1 MNRYLS
7 KNIIMVLVLYLFSNM
22 LYADTNRLSGAWQ
35 CNDNYGNRS
44 SLKFLSKNLLEY
56 DNDQMN
62 YRTAKGVIKIQN
74 DYGIEEDYPYT
85 FKKKSLTIIFPDMTQ
100 IVCKKIVHSAKKGK
114 TSSHSGGSF
123 IIGPLCSWS
132 GSSSSYSGSSYSS
145 SKRIYFSQGNHFSLS
160 SESSFSSTAG
170 NYYNQGADPQS
181 SGTYTIEGNSVIFR
195 FYNGNST
202 RMSINIRQNSGEI
215 TELMFG
221 QKLFAKSLCN

>member
-1 MNRYLS
+1 MNRYLN
-7 KNIIMVLVLYLFSNM
+7 KNIIIVLALYLFSTL
-22 LYADTNRLSGAWQ
+22 LYADTNKLSGAWQ

-56 DNDQMN
+56 DREQMN
-62 YRTAKGVIKIQN
+62 YRTTKGIIKIPN

-100 IVCKKIVHSAKKGK
+100 IVCRKIVHSPKKAK
-114 TSSHSGGSF
+114 TSSHTGGSF

-145 SKRIYFSQGNHFSLS
+145 SKRVYFNGNNFSLS
-160 SESSFSSTAG
+160 SESSFSSSAG
-170 NYYNQGADPQS
+170 NAYSQGGNPSQ
-181 SGTYTIEGNSVIFR
+181 SGTYTIEGNSVVFR
-195 FYNGNST
+195 FQDGSST
-202 RMSINIRQNSGEI
+202 RMSIKIRQNSGEI